1 MSQKSQIYLCIT
13 VEDLGNPFDH
23 KKSCQSILTNRHD
36 KIVAIYTHSL
46 GNFLWPNLD
55 KAFYILRVKMDAAV
69 VLMMMVIL
77 T

>member
-13 VEDLGNPFDH
+13 VEDLGNPFDQ
-23 KKSCQSILTNRHD
+23 KKGCQSILTNRLD
-36 KIVAIYTHSL
+36 KMVAIYTRSL
-46 GNFLWPNLD
+46 GNFLWINLV
-55 KAFYILRVKMDAAV
+55 KSFYILRVKMDAAV